1 MSLLMSGI
9 GFGIISGAILSI
21 GAIGF
26 SLQFGMTNV
35 MNLSYGSVMTIA
47 ALATYE
53 LNASGVSV
61 WIAAFIGMLVGAV
74 LTIMIAWFILRP
86 FARKGYE
93 LFQMAMVS
101 VGVSIFLD
109 YLAAS
114 ITRSKIYQFRF
125 PLGAEHHV
133 LGMLFSTTD
142 FITIGISLVAVALI
156 EWGLHGTRLG
166 VAIRAT
172 SANSELARASG
183 IYTQMVSNLTWLVS
197 GLFCGLAGVTLAMSY
212 RTVSFTMGTAF
223 LPYILAVVILAGV
236 GSIGFAAAMSVA
248 LTLVIQV
255 SGAFGASSYN
265 VVIALGVLLV
275 TLLVRPQGLFG
286 RLFEKKGIAV

>member
-1 MSLLMSGI
+1 MSSPMSLLMSGI

-26 SLQFGMTNV
+26 SLQFGITTV

-53 LNASGVSV
+53 LTVSGVSV

-74 LTIMIAWFILRP
+74 LTIMIAWLILRP

-114 ITRSKIYQFRF
+114 VTRSKIYQFNF

-142 FITIGISLVAVALI
+142 FIIIVISLVAVALI
-156 EWGLHGTRLG
+156 ELGLHGTRLG

-172 SANSELARASG
+172 SANS
-183 IYTQMVSNLTWLVS
+183 
-197 GLFCGLAGVTLAMSY
+197 
-212 RTVSFTMGTAF
+212 
-223 LPYILAVVILAGV
+223 
-236 GSIGFAAAMSVA
+236 
-248 LTLVIQV
+248 
-255 SGAFGASSYN
+255 
-265 VVIALGVLLV
+265 
-275 TLLVRPQGLFG
+275 
-286 RLFEKKGIAV
+286 

>member
-53 LNASGVSV
+53 LAVSGVSV

-74 LTIMIAWFILRP
+74 LTIMIAWLILRP

-114 ITRSKIYQFRF
+114 VTRSKIYQFNF

-142 FITIGISLVAVALI
+142 FIIIVISLVAVALI
-156 EWGLHGTRLG
+156 ELGLHGTRLG

-172 SANSELARASG
+172 SANSELAGASG
-183 IYTQMVSNLTWLVS
+183 IYTKMVSNLTWLVS

-236 GSIGFAAAMSVA
+236 GSIGFAAAMSLA
-248 LTLVIQV
+248 LTLVIQI

>member
-1 MSLLMSGI
+1 
-9 GFGIISGAILSI
+9 
-21 GAIGF
+21 
-26 SLQFGMTNV
+26 
-35 MNLSYGSVMTIA
+35 
-47 ALATYE
+47 
-53 LNASGVSV
+53 
-61 WIAAFIGMLVGAV
+61 
-74 LTIMIAWFILRP
+74 
-86 FARKGYE
+86 
-93 LFQMAMVS
+93 
-101 VGVSIFLD
+101 
-109 YLAAS
+109 
-114 ITRSKIYQFRF
+114 
-125 PLGAEHHV
+125 
-133 LGMLFSTTD
+133 
-142 FITIGISLVAVALI
+142 
-156 EWGLHGTRLG
+156 
-166 VAIRAT
+166 
-172 SANSELARASG
+172 
-183 IYTQMVSNLTWLVS
+183 MVSNLTWLVS